1 MVERGGREAVPVESS
16 GEESSQV
23 STVHEPTAQ
32 ARSCARIGSEL
43 AAGHGEILGEISYTS
58 NVRSR
63 KLQGELPVL
72 LLSYYVAK

>member
-43 AAGHGEILGEISYTS
+43 AAGHGA
-58 NVRSR
+58 RF
-63 KLQGELPVL
+63 
-72 LLSYYVAK
+72 